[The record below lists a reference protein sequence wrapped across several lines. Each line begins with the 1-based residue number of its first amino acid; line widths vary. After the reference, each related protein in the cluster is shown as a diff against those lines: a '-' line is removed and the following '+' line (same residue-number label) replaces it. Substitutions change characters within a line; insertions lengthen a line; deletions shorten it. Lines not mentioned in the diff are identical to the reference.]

1 MGVMIGLEFQDHLL
15 QPSAFLLRT
24 RTTYFSAADKHG
36 ESAKRGVSKPG
47 KGERQGRTRGKILD
61 AAMPSPAG
69 SRRGAFLLWILRV
82 ADHFALHVAVPRR
95 VVPLAFHAR
104 PILQL
109 VLHRAAHA
117 RNRGQLTK
125 QGRDAGW
132 AVPYSGSTGSFTS
145 SFASSHATVK
155 NVGPLLPTSTG
166 RVGKCGLR

>member
-69 SRRGAFLLWILRV
+69 SRRGAFLLWILCLC
-82 ADHFALHVAVPRR
+82 F
-95 VVPLAFHAR
+95 
-104 PILQL
+104 LQL
-109 VLHRAAHA
+109 
-117 RNRGQLTK
+117 
-125 QGRDAGW
+125 
-132 AVPYSGSTGSFTS
+132 GSQRSQIEY
-145 SFASSHATVK
+145 
-155 NVGPLLPTSTG
+155 
-166 RVGKCGLR
+166 LRENMTL